1 MNNQIISQIRDLLSP
16 AALAYLNDLV
26 AGRAPLETGT
36 GIGATPSGLTA
47 AQARVVRSI
56 VQAQDN
62 TDLSASSIIN
72 SGILR
77 TRGGLESDN
86 IPQSEQEL
94 YDRLYNITTGESL
107 GALGPK
113 PVAVGTGAV
122 GGGSSSANDIPPRP
136 GDNYPDILP
145 PADGSAMPVVS
156 PAIGATL
163 SLFNQQFQRFYR
175 TGGGGLN
182 EADRKIIMDALRDP
196 NSPDF
201 TALAKFSAT
210 TTDPSRFAAR
220 AEQIIQQ
227 QGLLPAEDFGLGEV
241 REDVQFAED
250 ISVFEDYNYNR
261 RLRPYYD
268 PVQSTIIYI
277 SKAEAERRGLADV
290 ELDEDKVDQYVK
302 NWDVVSQQITPAPKP
317 GQYAGAAG
325 VTGVSGATGTRP
337 STDPDYS
344 AYADAAGVAGAASA
358 PARATSPFFMAAGVA
373 GIPGD
378 TNLRYTAPQQ
388 PQQATQAEPTAIP
401 VGLNAVFALLREGI
415 TGIVDEEAV
424 MEYYGDNPPDDPT
437 VQTDGSVTGGGVTG
451 GSVSGGLGSGVQAPT
466 ALDQAIPEDWRD
478 AAREAYPG
486 YYAIVRNIPEI
497 AELLED
503 AIANTFTEQEFQAR
517 LEQTNWWK
525 QTTASAREWD
535 INGERDPASQQ
546 TQIDNRVA
554 LIRQVALDSFGV
566 RLGADSLNE
575 LANDSLRLGWTQQF
589 LLNAIGDVATQ
600 SSAGVSQLR
609 AGYVGQQLRQ
619 TANDYGIAISDNT
632 FNKFVNQI
640 AVGQE
645 TQDSFQQYALT
656 QAKNL
661 FPSVSDRLDAGE
673 TFQQI
678 VDPYREQTARL
689 LEIDPDEID
698 FTQSEYVKALTYQ
711 DERGEQRPMS
721 FTEFGDYIRQTRSFG
736 YEYTDQARN
745 KAYQVANDL
754 ANLFGKA

>member
-1 MNNQIISQIRDLLSP
+1 MTDIEYLRQIANLLNEDAAAYLLNPQDFNRNDLPFSNAVRDALDAVRNNLGGADRQRLGQLRYVVKDPNDYGDDIRSIYDIQGEAKNNPQPSQPEIAGLPTYTQYSSNNAVGTESAGGIVRPGREQPASTPEDPLGRPTDAGGFGQGEDRRPLASLFASDSERDIRIRAIARYLSP
-16 AALAYLNDLV
+16 GAQEYLRRV
-26 AGRAPLETGT
+26 GISGR
-36 GIGATPSGLTA
+36 
-47 AQARVVRSI
+47 
-56 VQAQDN
+56 
-62 TDLSASSIIN
+62 
-72 SGILR
+72 
-77 TRGGLESDN
+77 
-86 IPQSEQEL
+86 
-94 YDRLYNITTGESL
+94 YDRL
-107 GALGPK
+107 ALPQG
-113 PVAVGTGAV
+113 VT
-122 GGGSSSANDIPPRP
+122 
-136 GDNYPDILP
+136 
-145 PADGSAMPVVS
+145 ADGRGVLDRLLAGEDLDPSNLNIGGVVA
-156 PAIGATL
+156 PGRETGRGLREAIDSVDAII
-163 SLFNQQFQRFYR
+163 
-175 TGGGGLN
+175 
-182 EADRKIIMDALRDP
+182 ADREAP
-196 NSPDF
+196 
-201 TALAKFSAT
+201 
-210 TTDPSRFAAR
+210 
-220 AEQIIQQ
+220 
-227 QGLLPAEDFGLGEV
+227 
-241 REDVQFAED
+241 
-250 ISVFEDYNYNR
+250 
-261 RLRPYYD
+261 RPYYD
-268 PVQSTIIYI
+268 PVVSGIVYLNPT
-277 SKAEAERRGLADV
+277 EADQRGLTNTELDPVAVERRYGTGAGDIEPGELSRPGMGGAQGVITADEQALRDLLV
-290 ELDEDKVDQYVK
+290 
-302 NWDVVSQQITPAPKP
+302 P
-317 GQYAGAAG
+317 GA
-325 VTGVSGATGTRP
+325 SGQVNQETLEQF
-337 STDPDYS
+337 Y
-344 AYADAAGVAGAASA
+344 
-358 PARATSPFFMAAGVA
+358 
-373 GIPGD
+373 GD
-378 TNLRYTAPQQ
+378 TVT
-388 PQQATQAEPTAIP
+388 TVT
-401 VGLNAVFALLREGI
+401 
-415 TGIVDEEAV
+415 VD
-424 MEYYGDNPPDDPT
+424 GD
-437 VQTDGSVTGGGVTG
+437 GGGGVG
-451 GSVSGGLGSGVQAPT
+451 GASDVSAEPT

-503 AIANTFTEQEFQAR
+503 AIAEGFTEQEFQAR

-600 SSAGVSQLR
+600 STAGVSQLR

-678 VDPYREQTARL
+678 VDPYREQAARL

>member
-1 MNNQIISQIRDLLSP
+1 MADKEDFYTPVPAGTSKSFSPPEALREIAELVDPKYRMYFLSGTRQLMEGEFVSAEDRVLIASLRDEILSGGDVERVFDNINRFLTTGETFQLARGQVSAVLSGTRYVSPTEDPLGRTGEETGFGRDGGDIPTGTAQELATGAEDIEPGELARPSMGGAPGVITADEQVLRDLLVPGASDRI
-16 AALAYLNDLV
+16 NQET
-26 AGRAPLETGT
+26 LEQFYGDT
-36 GIGATPSGLTA
+36 
-47 AQARVVRSI
+47 
-56 VQAQDN
+56 N
-62 TDLSASSIIN
+62 T
-72 SGILR
+72 
-77 TRGGLESDN
+77 
-86 IPQSEQEL
+86 
-94 YDRLYNITTGESL
+94 TTTTE
-107 GALGPK
+107 
-113 PVAVGTGAV
+113 
-122 GGGSSSANDIPPRP
+122 D
-136 GDNYPDILP
+136 
-145 PADGSAMPVVS
+145 
-156 PAIGATL
+156 
-163 SLFNQQFQRFYR
+163 
-175 TGGGGLN
+175 GGGGV
-182 EADRKIIMDALRDP
+182 ASDV
-196 NSPDF
+196 
-201 TALAKFSAT
+201 SA
-210 TTDPSRFAAR
+210 
-220 AEQIIQQ
+220 
-227 QGLLPAEDFGLGEV
+227 
-241 REDVQFAED
+241 
-250 ISVFEDYNYNR
+250 
-261 RLRPYYD
+261 
-268 PVQSTIIYI
+268 
-277 SKAEAERRGLADV
+277 
-290 ELDEDKVDQYVK
+290 
-302 NWDVVSQQITPAPKP
+302 
-317 GQYAGAAG
+317 
-325 VTGVSGATGTRP
+325 
-337 STDPDYS
+337 
-344 AYADAAGVAGAASA
+344 
-358 PARATSPFFMAAGVA
+358 
-373 GIPGD
+373 
-378 TNLRYTAPQQ
+378 
-388 PQQATQAEPTAIP
+388 
-401 VGLNAVFALLREGI
+401 
-415 TGIVDEEAV
+415 
-424 MEYYGDNPPDDPT
+424 
-437 VQTDGSVTGGGVTG
+437 
-451 GSVSGGLGSGVQAPT
+451 APT

-478 AAREAYPG
+478 AAREAYPS

-503 AIANTFTEQEFQAR
+503 AIAEGFTEQEFQAR

-600 SSAGVSQLR
+600 STAGVSQLR
-609 AGYVGQQLRQ
+609 AGYIGQQLRQ

-645 TQDSFQQYALT
+645 TQDTFQQYALT

-678 VDPYREQTARL
+678 VDPYREQAARL

>member
-1 MNNQIISQIRDLLSP
+1 MNNQIISQIRSLLSP

-26 AGRAPLETGT
+26 AGRQPLETGT
-36 GIGATPSGLTA
+36 GIGATPEGLTA

-56 VQAQDN
+56 VQAEDN

-107 GALGPK
+107 GALGPE

-122 GGGSSSANDIPPRP
+122 GGSSSSLNDIPPRP
-136 GDNYPDILP
+136 SYNYPDILP

-182 EADRKIIMDALRDP
+182 EADRKIIMDALRNP

-227 QGLLPAEDFGLGEV
+227 QGLLPEEDFGLAEV
-241 REDVQFAED
+241 REYTEFAED
-250 ISVFEDYNYNR
+250 ISAFEDYNYNR

-302 NWDVVSQQITPAPKP
+302 NWNVVPQQITPAPKP

-325 VTGVSGATGTRP
+325 VTGVAGATGTRP

-344 AYADAAGVAGAASA
+344 AYAGAAGVAGAAAA

-388 PQQATQAEPTAIP
+388 PQQTTG
-401 VGLNAVFALLREGI
+401 VI
-415 TGIVDEEAV
+415 TVDEQVLRDLLVPGASGRVNQETL
-424 MEYYGDNPPDDPT
+424 EQFYSDNPPNDPT

-451 GSVSGGLGSGVQAPT
+451 GSVSGGFGSGVQAPT
-466 ALDQAIPEDWRD
+466 SLDQAIPEDWRD

-503 AIANTFTEQEFQAR
+503 AIAEGFTEQEFQAR

-600 SSAGVSQLR
+600 STAGISQLR

-619 TANDYGIAISDNT
+619 TANEYGIAISDNT

-678 VDPYREQTARL
+678 VDPYREQAARL

-736 YEYTDQARN
+736 YEYTEQARN
-745 KAYQVANDL
+745 KAYKVANEL